1 MGGGGRGERGER
13 RGFST
18 DFEEFSKEVKKA
30 CCHLMSSAR
39 LPVSNSTSLPDR
51 LQIVRVE
58 THTIAQCVSLL
69 HLYHN
74 ITILIHTH
82 GKYFRFSNV
91 HIHFHCS
98 FVYNVVSCTMYI
110 HVHVQYIY
118 TVVSCKMYMY
128 IQYICTQDY

>member
-74 ITILIHTH
+74 ITILIHT
-82 GKYFRFSNV
+82 V
-91 HIHFHCS
+91 HMENIFD
-98 FVYNVVSCTMYI
+98 FQMYIYIFTVVSCTM
-110 HVHVQYIY
+110 
-118 TVVSCKMYMY
+118 
-128 IQYICTQDY
+128 